1 MKVFITRPIPKKGT
15 EMLRERFDVV
25 INDRDRP
32 ATREELIEG
41 VKDADA
47 IVSLLTDRV
56 DDELLDAAPKLK
68 IAANY
73 AVGFDNIDL
82 EACTRHNVMA
92 TNTPGVLTPSV
103 ADFSIALMLATA
115 RRIVESDRFLREG
128 KYRGWGPML
137 LLGKDF
143 CNKTL
148 GIIGMGRIGYAVA
161 ERARKGF
168 GMRIIYH
175 DMSKKDYA
183 DELDAEFV
191 DMDTLLRES
200 DYIGLFVS
208 LNEKTRH
215 LISREEFKKMK
226 STAILINT
234 SRGPVVDEEA
244 LADALENNE
253 IWAAGIDVYENE
265 PAVNERLLGMK
276 NVILTPHV
284 ASATEEARDGM
295 AVLAAKNVIAALS
308 GEKPDNLLNPD
319 VLNEN

>member
-115 RRIVESDRFLREG
+115 RRIVESDRFLKEG